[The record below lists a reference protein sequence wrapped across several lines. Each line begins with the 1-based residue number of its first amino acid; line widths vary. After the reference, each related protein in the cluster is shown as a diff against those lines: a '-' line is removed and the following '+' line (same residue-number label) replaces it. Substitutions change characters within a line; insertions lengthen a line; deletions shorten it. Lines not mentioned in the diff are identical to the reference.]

1 MKKKSFLK
9 YQKLGVTK
17 DENVEMVINLD
28 SINYEKFIFKLKSD
42 ENIDNI
48 EVTDEQVDIEKNN
61 DEIIMEI
68 DKKNNQLENITLS
81 YSINDDKKVGDKIKF
96 TATIINYDNEE
107 ETQSIE
113 TYIEIIEKNTDD
125 SDQSKDEQNKPENNQ
140 TGNLENNKTENIE
153 NNKTEDIVND
163 DLKIE
168 QPNNINNEKLTTNNS
183 QKSASNIVVTESNKK
198 DMEAVTYN
206 GSNNNYLSD
215 LSIENYDLNKEFT
228 KENSTYFLEIENSI
242 DKLNIIANSEDENAT
257 VCIYGNENL
266 QTGNN
271 KILISV
277 TAENGNVRY
286 YRIYINKKA

>member
-153 NNKTEDIVND
+153 NKKTEDIVND

-242 DKLNIIANSEDENAT
+242 DKLNIMANSEDENAT

>member
-28 SINYEKFIFKLKSD
+28 SINYEKFILKLKSD

-242 DKLNIIANSEDENAT
+242 DKLNIMANSEDENAT

>member
-271 KILISV
+271 KILNSV

>member
-153 NNKTEDIVND
+153 KNKTEDIVND

-242 DKLNIIANSEDENAT
+242 DKLNIMANSEDENAT

>member
-42 ENIDNI
+42 ENIENI
-48 EVTDEQVDIEKNN
+48 EVTDEHVDIEKND

-81 YSINDDKKVGDKIKF
+81 YTINDDKKVGDKIKF
-96 TATIINYDNEE
+96 TATIINYNNEE

-153 NNKTEDIVND
+153 NKKTEDIVND

-168 QPNNINNEKLTTNNS
+168 QTNNINNEKLTTNNS

>member
-42 ENIDNI
+42 ENIENI
-48 EVTDEQVDIEKNN
+48 EVTDEHVDIEKND

>member
-1 MKKKSFLK
+1 
-9 YQKLGVTK
+9 
-17 DENVEMVINLD
+17 
-28 SINYEKFIFKLKSD
+28 
-42 ENIDNI
+42 
-48 EVTDEQVDIEKNN
+48 
-61 DEIIMEI
+61 
-68 DKKNNQLENITLS
+68 
-81 YSINDDKKVGDKIKF
+81 
-96 TATIINYDNEE
+96 
-107 ETQSIE
+107 
-113 TYIEIIEKNTDD
+113 
-125 SDQSKDEQNKPENNQ
+125 
-140 TGNLENNKTENIE
+140 
-153 NNKTEDIVND
+153 
-163 DLKIE
+163 
-168 QPNNINNEKLTTNNS
+168 
-183 QKSASNIVVTESNKK
+183 
-198 DMEAVTYN
+198 MEAVTYN

>member
-42 ENIDNI
+42 ENIEDI

-198 DMEAVTYN
+198 DMGAVTYN

>member
-42 ENIDNI
+42 ENIEDI

-113 TYIEIIEKNTDD
+113 TYIEIIEKNTND

-168 QPNNINNEKLTTNNS
+168 QPNNINNEKSITNSS
-183 QKSASNIVVTESNKK
+183 QKSASNMVVTESNEK